1 MYKLNDL
8 LENFNIKKEE
18 METSKEIIK
27 LQTLKQNGSGM
38 SFSKVIDN
46 GKSYKKM
53 IKDFK
58 EKQEKEQTE
67 KIMLAIKKM
76 QKNFLINKKNGLY
89 ITIGKTIDGCS
100 TNLKDFDVIINGSSL
115 VTINEPME
123 IDLPKDSKID
133 VRNHKMVIGQT
144 KNSMTEI

>member
-27 LQTLKQNGSGM
+27 LQTLKQNG
-38 SFSKVIDN
+38 N